1 MNSKTYLILAAAAVV
16 IVGLLAVRNLQQNT
30 ALDADRRTE
39 EAIIGS
45 DDAGETRRGG
55 SARISSIES
64 SSDSSSQ
71 QRPQR
76 ITRRSPGAAALEV
89 TPATRTAG
97 QAASGPGS
105 EAEVDQNLSEEER
118 RQIADL
124 TNMYRNETD
133 PEKRAEIAE
142 ELGSIDSRE
151 SVRNVLGLLATEDNP
166 EAQLALIEAMEGLD
180 ASEEMADEI
189 FRTVSDIYTKTND
202 EDVKVAAQSLMGD
215 LASENAAAG
224 LRQVMNSPGELD
236 RVKIHAAETLLRV
249 GQGAPDVVPPSEV
262 NAISETL
269 RNLYQNTEDA
279 RTRQYLIM
287 AMALDRQNIEFFVQA
302 MPGETDQQNLQTLER
317 LISIYTAPPPQPPP
331 PGTVVT
337 PVPTLAPTPPAPSE

>member
-1 MNSKTYLILAAAAVV
+1 MNSKTYLILAAAVVVV
-16 IVGLLAVRNLQQNT
+16 IGLFAVRNLQNT
-30 ALDADRRTE
+30 TSIDGDRRTE

-45 DDAGETRRGG
+45 DDAGESRRGG
-55 SARISSIES
+55 SARIGSIES

-71 QRPQR
+71 QRGQR

-89 TPATRTAG
+89 TPATRGAG
-97 QAASGPGS
+97 QSASGPGS
-105 EAEVDQNLSEEER
+105 QAEVDQNLSEEER

-142 ELGSIDSRE
+142 ELGAIDSRE
-151 SVRNVLGLLATEDNP
+151 SVRNILDLLTAEDNP

-180 ASEEMADEI
+180 ATEEMADEI
-189 FRTVSDIYTKTND
+189 FRTVSDIYTNTND

-215 LASENAAAG
+215 LATESAAAG
-224 LRQVMNSPGELD
+224 LRQVMNGPGELD
-236 RVKIHAAETLLRV
+236 RVRIHAAETLLRM
-249 GQGAPDVVPPSEV
+249 GQGAPDVVPPNEV

-269 RNLYQNTEDA
+269 RNLYQNTDDA

-287 AMALDRQNIEFFVQA
+287 AMALDRENIEFFVQSL
-302 MPGETDQQNLQTLER
+302 PHETDPQNMQTLER
-317 LISIYTAPPPQPPP
+317 LISIYTAAPPQPPP

-337 PVPTLAPTPPAPSE
+337 PVPTLAPTPPAPE